1 MASGIRDK
9 VAIVGMGCSRF
20 GERWDAAADEL
31 MVEAFHEALADAGLE
46 RDRIEAA
53 WLGVFYQEQS
63 VSKSGLPLAMA
74 LRLPNVPVTR
84 VENLCAT
91 GTEALR
97 GAAYAVASGAVDIA
111 LAMGV
116 EKLKDTGFGGLP
128 ERTKGTFE
136 DLWQPGFTPPGAF
149 AQLGAAYAAR
159 HGISVAELR
168 RAMAHVSCKSHANAL
183 RHPKAH
189 LRAPLTPEQVLAAPM
204 VAYPLGVYDCCGV
217 SDGAA
222 CAIVTTPAIARAL
235 GKADHV
241 AIKALQLVPSNGVEM
256 GHGSWDG
263 AHTLT
268 TPIAALRAYREAGID
283 RPREQL
289 DLIEV
294 HDCFSITELV
304 LMEDLGLSDPGR
316 APHDILDGRYDRDG
330 AIPCQTDGGLK
341 CFGHPVG
348 ASGLRMAYEI
358 YTQLLGR
365 AGERQLATPAIG
377 LSHNLGG
384 IPNRNVASVAVFGL
398 QHHKSTSRPTAQSS
412 P

>member
-20 GERWDAAADEL
+20 GERWDCGPDDL
-31 MVEAFHEALADAGLE
+31 MVEAFKEAIADAGVE
-46 RDRIEAA
+46 RDRIDAA

-63 VSKSGLPLAMA
+63 TSKSGLPLSMA
-74 LRLPNVPVTR
+74 LRLPNTPVTR

-97 GAAYAVASGAVDIA
+97 GAAYAVAAGAVDIA

-128 ERTKGTFE
+128 ERTKGTFD
-136 DLWQPGFTPPGAF
+136 DLWHPGFTPPGAF

-159 HGISVAELR
+159 HGLR
-168 RAMAHVSCKSHANAL
+168 MDEVKRAMAHVSWKSHENAAL
-183 RHPKAH
+183 SPRAH
-189 LRAPLTPEQVLAAPM
+189 LRNRITIEQALAAPM
-204 VAYPLGVYDCCGV
+204 ISYPLGTYDCCGV

-222 CAIVTTPAIARAL
+222 CAIVTTPQIAASL
-235 GKADHV
+235 GKRDMV
-241 AIKALQLVPSNGVEM
+241 TIKALALAPSNGVEM
-256 GHGSWDG
+256 GHASWDG
-263 AHTLT
+263 SYTIT
-268 TPIAALRAYREAGID
+268 TPIAAARAYQEAGITD
-283 RPREQL
+283 PAGQI
-289 DLIEV
+289 DLMEV

-304 LMEDLGLSDPGR
+304 LMEDLGFSERGR
-316 APHDILDGRYDRDG
+316 AVHDVLDGRYDRDG
-330 AIPCQTDGGLK
+330 AVPCQTDGGLK

-365 AGERQLATPAIG
+365 AGERQLKSPALG
-377 LSHNLGG
+377 LTHNLGG
-384 IPNRNVASVAVFGL
+384 IPNRNVASVSVLGL
-398 QHHKSTSRPTAQSS
+398 HKG
-412 P
+412 